1 MNVTITK
8 LTSLKARQR
17 YEKKS
22 GIAHRRSV
30 LLSYLP
36 HTSVSRRDLH
46 SDLCRYEPTTLTQNH
61 RTMKKPLLLFAAL
74 AAAAAPLSSD
84 NPEKTP
90 ATVRSPK
97 RITGSRAGLNA
108 AWTTAK
114 AEGISANT
122 PNFSVG
128 SYRTFRRSS
137 YGTAFRGNSLCFR
150 VRRKMLRQIG
160 RYAPLRPR
168 LRIEPAPH
176 GGTSISDS
184 DTRKD

>member
-122 PNFSVG
+122 PDFPS
-128 SYRTFRRSS
+128 
-137 YGTAFRGNSLCFR
+137 AH
-150 VRRKMLRQIG
+150 IG
-160 RYAPLRPR
+160 RFGDHHTAQPF
-168 LRIEPAPH
+168 
-176 GGTSISDS
+176 GGTHYAFGFAG
-184 DTRKD
+184 KCFGK